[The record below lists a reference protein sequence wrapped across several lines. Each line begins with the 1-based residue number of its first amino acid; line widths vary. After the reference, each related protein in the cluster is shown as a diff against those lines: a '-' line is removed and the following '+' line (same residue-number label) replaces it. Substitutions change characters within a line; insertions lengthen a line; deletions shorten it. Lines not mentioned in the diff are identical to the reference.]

1 MPNLKPYLDAAVS
14 ADAAVQRVMAEI
26 DIAFNL
32 GTPEGQTQA
41 LELRPTLDAAKA
53 NAKSAN
59 ELYVSMRDASLV
71 SDNAAANFTAPAD
84 PAAQP
89 EQKKAMTRS
98 AFDALEPNARME
110 FIRARGKITEDEV
123 K

>member
-14 ADAAVQRVMAEI
+14 ADADVQRVMAEI

-53 NAKSAN
+53 KAKSAN

-71 SDNAAANFTAPAD
+71 SGNAASNFTAPAD

-89 EQKKAMTRS
+89 QDKKVMTRA
-98 AFDALEPNARME
+98 AFGALEPNARME
-110 FIRARGKITEDEV
+110 FLKAGGKITDNEV

>member
-26 DIAFNL
+26 DMFFSL
-32 GTPEGQTQA
+32 GTLEGQTQA
-41 LELRPTLDAAKA
+41 LEMRPALDEAKA

-71 SDNAAANFTAPAD
+71 SDNAASNFTAPAD
-84 PAAQP
+84 PATKP
-89 EQKKAMTRS
+89 EQKNQLTRT
-98 AFDALEPNARME
+98 AFDALDFTARMA
-110 FIRARGKITEDEV
+110 FVKAGGKISDEV